1 MECSAFF
8 AAAKFRG
15 VKLACI
21 LYSGDDVSSEEW
33 DPRRE
38 KDRKYI
44 REEIFWLAVESCLEL

>member
-1 MECSAFF
+1 M
-8 AAAKFRG
+8 
-15 VKLACI
+15 ACI